1 MDNDALNLIENI
13 EQTLLDSSLLGFN
26 PAVLAILDEVEIGQ
40 REIENLKVGLGPDV
54 FNYLFGIANSA
65 YHGGIKLGPVKYF
78 FDVVNRLGTQYTKIQ
93 ILLFSMNRI
102 TRDDQAAKLIFAKS
116 FAASVVGRF
125 MARSFGFSHEG
136 ARKVELACLI
146 SGIGSMM
153 MTVYRNDYQEES
165 QAMSDEFIEN
175 NHLYLTGRIISRYN
189 LPDYLPEMIMHNYLT
204 LDRTTIALPGVVRM
218 AIAFVD
224 WSFQKLGNRIVLRAG
239 YVSLDDRYSP
249 SLAALI
255 ADKFTS
261 AGLSNY
267 LVVLPASDPNKDNIH
282 IH

>member
-1 MDNDALNLIENI
+1 MDNDTLALIENI
-13 EQTLLDSSLLGFN
+13 EQTLLETSLLGFN
-26 PAVLAILDEVEIGQ
+26 PAVLAILDDVEIGQ
-40 REIENLKVGLGPDV
+40 REIEDMKVGLGPDV
-54 FNYLFGIANSA
+54 FDYLFGIANSA
-65 YHGGIKLGPVKYF
+65 YHGGIKLGPVKHF

-102 TRDDQAAKLIFAKS
+102 TREDQEAKLIFAKS

-125 MARSFGFSHEG
+125 MARSFGFSHDA

-153 MTVYRNDYQEES
+153 MTVYRNHYQAGS
-165 QAMSDEFIEN
+165 LVLSDEFIEN
-175 NHLYLTGRIISRYN
+175 KHLYLTERIIRRYM
-189 LPDYLPEMIMHNYLT
+189 LPEYLPEMIMNNYLI

-255 ADKFTS
+255 ADKFAS
-261 AGLSNY
+261 AGLSSY
-267 LVVLPASDPNKDNIH
+267 LVVLPGSDRNNDNIH